1 MRPFCGDPSVN
12 WAPRRFIGSLD
23 KFKEVPCWHGSSSTG
38 RAEKCLLSLV
48 RSYFNTRILEGRMR
62 HILPMAVFLQVAL
75 WLVRSWPCCLLSLHC
90 LLLVLSVC
98 AVLFIS
104 DMLFVTPHFCQELCH
119 IHVPSLCFNK
129 HRLSWGLNSP
139 AEQFPVWLQTCRDS
153 KKSYLV
159 QNHL

>member
-1 MRPFCGDPSVN
+1 M
-12 WAPRRFIGSLD
+12 SLSSALW
-23 KFKEVPCWHGSSSTG
+23 EVISTLG
-38 RAEKCLLSLV
+38 
-48 RSYFNTRILEGRMR
+48 LEGRMR

-119 IHVPSLCFNK
+119 IHMPSLCFNK
-129 HRLSWGLNSP
+129 HRLRWGLNSLNSS
-139 AEQFPVWLQTCRDS
+139 QFDYRPVGTQKNPTLSTVIYNFVHDIRLPRVLHCSLGRLMAFHVFS
-153 KKSYLV
+153 
-159 QNHL
+159 